1 MMYYQIENIK
11 KEPKGNSG
19 IENYNFQKIIQM
31 KISLKGLNRKS
42 EGAEE
47 RISKREDRATEI
59 TPLEKQKEKE

>member
-1 MMYYQIENIK
+1 MMSHQTENIK

-47 RISKREDRATEI
+47 RISKCEDRAIEI
-59 TPLEKQKEKE
+59 TPLEK